1 MSDNPQQRRTKELN
15 VCDDVWLS
23 IFPFLGPAELAVV
36 MALLSDRYDV
46 LVDLHFRTRK
56 WELGKLE
63 VHRSEDG
70 TGAQILK
77 WNDDGSLSHLPMPQ
91 GPPPAKLVGFNRI
104 LISYIDGTVIA
115 FLRHI
120 RRLFNAGITLHL
132 DIMDSEHRSWDIFV
146 QEIWPLMSSNI
157 NRMSFYCSLDG
168 LRNRISPTVLCDCAN
183 LRSIRSDFFAPQWP
197 ADDRREA
204 AAGQAMTK
212 WIHTPREDGLPKTIV
227 LFGAMLPDNVVNELT
242 ETFLNA
248 STAVNY
254 IIVIEA
260 DVSADDE
267 DDSAVYM
274 PFEHQN
280 GRTRERLAFRRHDD
294 SAWLMER
301 GPIVRDEKRWTE
313 WKKAAMERIKKSL
326 IGVFISDNYFG
337 SLRQQTER

>member
-1 MSDNPQQRRTKELN
+1 MSDNPPQQRRTRELN

-63 VHRSEDG
+63 VQRSEDG
-70 TGAQILK
+70 TGAQIVK
-77 WNDDGSLSHLPMPQ
+77 WNDDGSLRHLAMPQ

-132 DIMDSEHRSWDIFV
+132 DILDSEHRSWDIFV
-146 QEIWPLMSSNI
+146 LH
-157 NRMSFYCSLDG
+157 G

-183 LRSIRSDFFAPQWP
+183 LRAIRSDFLAPQWP

-212 WIHTPREDGLPKTIV
+212 WIHTPRQDGLPKTIEF
-227 LFGAMLPDNVVNELT
+227 FGAMLPDNVVNELR
-242 ETFLNA
+242 EAFLNA
-248 STAVNY
+248 STAVSY
-254 IIVIEA
+254 IIVIDV

-267 DDSAVYM
+267 DDSAVFM

-280 GRTRERLAFRRHDD
+280 GRTRERLAFRRQDD
-294 SAWLMER
+294 SAWLLER

-313 WKKAAMERIKKSL
+313 WKKAAVDRIKKSM
-326 IGVFISDNYFG
+326 IGVFIKDDNIG
-337 SLRQQTER
+337 SLSPAAGPSNAN

>member
-1 MSDNPQQRRTKELN
+1 MSDNPPQQRRTRELN

-63 VHRSEDG
+63 VQRSEDG
-70 TGAQILK
+70 TGAQIVK
-77 WNDDGSLSHLPMPQ
+77 WNDDGSLRHLAMPQ

-132 DIMDSEHRSWDIFV
+132 DILDSEHRSWDIFV
-146 QEIWPLMSSNI
+146 QEIWPLMSANI
-157 NRMSFYCSLDG
+157 SGMIFYCSLHG

-183 LRSIRSDFFAPQWP
+183 LRAIRSHFAVPQWP

-204 AAGQAMTK
+204 SDGQAMTK
-212 WIHTPREDGLPKTIV
+212 WIHTPREDGLPKTIQN
-227 LFGAMLPDNVVNELT
+227 FGAKFPDNVVNELR

-248 STAVNY
+248 STAVSY
-254 IIVIEA
+254 IIVIDLDILSWA
-260 DVSADDE
+260 YDGDSDD
-267 DDSAVYM
+267 YR

-280 GRTRERLAFRRHDD
+280 GRTRERLTFRH
-294 SAWLMER
+294 
-301 GPIVRDEKRWTE
+301 EKRWTE
-313 WKKAAMERIKKSL
+313 WKKAAVDRIKKSM
-326 IGVFISDNYFG
+326 IGVFIKDDNIG
-337 SLRQQTER
+337 SLSPAAGSSNAN